1 MMIDGVAVAVVVLA
15 VTRRAQAALSR
26 CSHQHNNK
34 LARAKSVRSI
44 DSVLP
49 ISTPWHQSPSFI
61 SIPTHFLKGEVDRNV
76 ALIMFSELQFI
87 LCKLVQLV
95 DKKLFKLS
103 FKLSKLFTYD
113 EKVTIYCYS
122 VCLT

>member
-49 ISTPWHQSPSFI
+49 ISSPWHQSPSFI
-61 SIPTHFLKGEVDRNV
+61 STPKGEMDRNV